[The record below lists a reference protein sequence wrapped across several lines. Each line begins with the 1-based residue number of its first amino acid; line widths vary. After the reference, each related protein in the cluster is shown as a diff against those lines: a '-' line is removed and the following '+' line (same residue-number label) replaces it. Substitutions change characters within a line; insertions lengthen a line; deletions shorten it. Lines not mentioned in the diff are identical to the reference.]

1 MSMRRLLALF
11 VLLVSLAA
19 NAVEHPWKS
28 ARVVYFGDSIT
39 DPGLKVS
46 GKNYWSYL
54 NDWLEMTPYVYGKSG
69 HQWHQI
75 LGQAER
81 MKQQIGDGFDAI
93 MIFVGTNDYN
103 AGVRIGEWFSEE
115 TVIVNADG
123 NMVTRV
129 RRTPVFDSSTYRGRI
144 NIVLDSLKRMYPT
157 KQIVMLTPIHRAYAK
172 FGERNVQPDES
183 HQNGCGEYL
192 DAYIGSIREA
202 SSIWS
207 VPVVDLYAL
216 SGLYPMHGEQG
227 MYVPG
232 GNDNLHPNAEG
243 HRRMALC
250 LYYQLLTLPCRFD
263 VQEPGVI
270 PSVK

>member
-1 MSMRRLLALF
+1 MSMKRILALF
-11 VLLVSLAA
+11 LLFISLTV

-69 HQWHQI
+69 PQ
-75 LGQAER
+75 R
-81 MKQQIGDGFDAI
+81 
-93 MIFVGTNDYN
+93 
-103 AGVRIGEWFSEE
+103 
-115 TVIVNADG
+115 
-123 NMVTRV
+123 
-129 RRTPVFDSSTYRGRI
+129 
-144 NIVLDSLKRMYPT
+144 
-157 KQIVMLTPIHRAYAK
+157 
-172 FGERNVQPDES
+172 
-183 HQNGCGEYL
+183 
-192 DAYIGSIREA
+192 
-202 SSIWS
+202 
-207 VPVVDLYAL
+207 
-216 SGLYPMHGEQG
+216 LYPMHGEQG

-270 PSVK
+270 PGAK

>member
-1 MSMRRLLALF
+1 MCKIKIRMKRIFALILLF
-11 VLLVSLAA
+11 ISLTV
-19 NAVEHPWKS
+19 NAVEHPWKAS
-28 ARVVYFGDSIT
+28 RVVYFGDSIT

-103 AGVRIGEWFSEE
+103 AGVKIGEWFTEE
-115 TVIVNADG
+115 TVTVNADG
-123 NMVTRV
+123 VMVERV
-129 RRTPVFDSSTYRGRI
+129 RRSPVFDSSTYRGRI

-183 HQNGCGEYL
+183 HQNACGEYL
-192 DAYIGSIREA
+192 DAYIDSIREA
-202 SSIWS
+202 SAIWS
-207 VPVVDLYAL
+207 VPVIDLYSL
-216 SGLYPMHGEQG
+216 SGLYPLHKEQG

-250 LYYQLLTLPCRFD
+250 IYYQLLALPCRLD
-263 VQEPGVI
+263 VQKPE
-270 PSVK
+270 